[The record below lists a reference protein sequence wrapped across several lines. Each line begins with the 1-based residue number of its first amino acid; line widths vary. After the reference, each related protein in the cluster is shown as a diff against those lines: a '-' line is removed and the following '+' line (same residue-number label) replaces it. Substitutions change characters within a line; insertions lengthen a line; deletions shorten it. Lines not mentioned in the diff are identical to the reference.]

1 MSVPSASPPSA
12 SAEALDHVGIAAN
25 DLAALAA
32 QWEALGFC
40 LTPLARHS
48 GKRTPDGPVV
58 PFGTGNHCIMLREGY
73 LELIAIVDPGAFS
86 NTLDRFLARY
96 TGIHIL
102 ALSIADEEANLARLR
117 RAGIDIPGV
126 AYLERPVD
134 DADPAG
140 PKARFA
146 RLPLPDPAEGR
157 IQLIRHLTPEAIWQD
172 RFMVHPNHAVALA
185 EIVLAVE
192 HPAEAAARFSL
203 LAGRP
208 VVPDLEGGFQL
219 DLPRGK
225 VRILPPEAVA
235 QVFPAIPIPCL
246 PFIAGITVRTDD
258 ATHAASAL
266 LTKHGVPHRNVP
278 NGRLIDPTATG
289 GVALL
294 LT

>member
-1 MSVPSASPPSA
+1 MEPAV
-12 SAEALDHVGIAAN
+12 DTYRR
-25 DLAALAA
+25 
-32 QWEALGFC
+32 LGFTM
-40 LTPLARHS
+40 TPRGYHTLGSMNHLAM
-48 GKRTPDGPVV
+48 
-58 PFGTGNHCIMLREGY
+58 FGTDY

-96 TGIHIL
+96 AGIHIL
-102 ALSIADEEANLARLR
+102 ALSITDEEANLARLH

-134 DADPAG
+134 DTDPTG

-157 IQLIRHLTPEAIWQD
+157 IQLIRHLTPEAIWQE

-192 HPAEAAARFSL
+192 HPAETAARFSV

-208 VVPDLEGGFQL
+208 VVPDPEGGFQL

-225 VRILPPEAVA
+225 VRMLPPEAVG
-235 QVFPAIPIPCL
+235 QVFPGIGIPCL
-246 PFIAGITVRTDD
+246 PFIAGIKVRTDD
-258 ATHAASAL
+258 AARAASVL
-266 LTKHGVPHRNVP
+266 LAERSVPYRRIPDGILVESV
-278 NGRLIDPTATG
+278 ATG

>member
-1 MSVPSASPPSA
+1 MSAA
-12 SAEALDHVGIAAN
+12 AQALDHVGIAGK
-25 DLAALAA
+25 DLDALAA

-58 PFGTGNHCIMLREGY
+58 PFGTGNRCIMLRQGY

-96 TGIHIL
+96 AGIHIL
-102 ALSIADEEANLARLR
+102 ALSIDDEAANLARLH

-134 DADPAG
+134 DADPTG
-140 PKARFA
+140 PTARFA
-146 RLPLPDPAEGR
+146 RLPLPDPPEGR
-157 IQLIRHLTPEAIWQD
+157 IQLIRHLTPETIWQE
-172 RFMVHPNHAVALA
+172 RFMVHPNHAIALA

-192 HPAEAAARFSL
+192 QPAETAARFSR

-208 VVPDLEGGFQL
+208 VVPDPAGGFL
-219 DLPRGK
+219 LELPRGR
-225 VRILPPEAVA
+225 VRMLPAEALEG
-235 QVFPAIPIPCL
+235 VFPGAAAPCL
-246 PFIAGITVRTDD
+246 PFIAGMTVKTDD
-258 ATHAASAL
+258 AGVAAEKL
-266 LTKHGVPHRNVP
+266 LAGRAIPHRRIAGGV
-278 NGRLIDPTATG
+278 LVDPPATG

-294 LT
+294 LS

>member
-1 MSVPSASPPSA
+1 MSASA
-12 SAEALDHVGIAAN
+12 AAEALDHVGIAGN
-25 DLAALAA
+25 DLGAMAR

-48 GKRTPDGPVV
+48 GKRTQDGPVV
-58 PFGTGNHCIMLREGY
+58 PFGTGNRCIMLREGY

-96 TGIHIL
+96 AGIHIL

-134 DADPAG
+134 DTDPAG
-140 PKARFA
+140 PRARFA
-146 RLPLPDPAEGR
+146 RLPFPDPPEGR
-157 IQLIRHLTPEAIWQD
+157 IQLIRHLTPEAIWQE
-172 RFMVHPNHAVALA
+172 RFMVHPNHAIALA

-192 HPAEAAARFSL
+192 HPAETAARFSL

-208 VVPDLEGGFQL
+208 VVPDPEDGFQL
-219 DLPRGK
+219 DLPRGR
-225 VRILPPEAVA
+225 VRMLPPEAVA
-235 QVFPAIPIPCL
+235 QVFPGIAIPCL
-246 PFIAGITVRTDD
+246 PFIAGMVVRTDD
-258 ATHAASAL
+258 GAEAAGRL
-266 LTKHGVPHRNVP
+266 LAGRAIPHRRIAGGLLVEP
-278 NGRLIDPTATG
+278 AATG

-294 LT
+294 LS

>member
-1 MSVPSASPPSA
+1 MSAALA
-12 SAEALDHVGIAAN
+12 SADALDHVGIAGN
-25 DLAALAA
+25 DLGALAA
-32 QWEALGFC
+32 KWEALGFC

-58 PFGTGNHCIMLREGY
+58 PFGTGNRCIMLREGY

-96 TGIHIL
+96 AGIHIL
-102 ALSIADEEANLARLR
+102 ALSIADEDANLTRLR

-146 RLPLPDPAEGR
+146 RLPLPDPVEGR
-157 IQLIRHLTPEAIWQD
+157 IQLIHHLTPEAIWQE

-192 HPAEAAARFSL
+192 QPAETAARFSV

-208 VVPDLEGGFQL
+208 VVPDPEGGFQL

-225 VRILPPEAVA
+225 VRMLPPEAVG
-235 QVFPAIPIPCL
+235 QVFPGIAIPCL
-246 PFIAGITVRTDD
+246 PFIAGIAVRTDD
-258 ATHAASAL
+258 AGTAAEGL
-266 LTKHGVPHRNVP
+266 LAAQRIPHRRVP
-278 NGRLIDPTATG
+278 AGLLVDPAATG

-294 LT
+294 LV

>member
-1 MSVPSASPPSA
+1 MSAPSA
-12 SAEALDHVGIAAN
+12 SADALDHVGIAGN
-25 DLAALAA
+25 DLGTLAA
-32 QWEALGFC
+32 KWEALGFC

-58 PFGTGNHCIMLREGY
+58 PFGTGNRCIMLREGY

-96 TGIHIL
+96 AGIHIL

-157 IQLIRHLTPEAIWQD
+157 IQLIRHLTPEAIWQE
-172 RFMVHPNHAVALA
+172 RFMVHPNRAVALA

-192 HPAEAAARFSL
+192 KPAETAARFSI

-208 VVPDLEGGFQL
+208 VVPDPEGGFQL

-225 VRILPPEAVA
+225 VRMLPAEAVD
-235 QVFPAIPIPCL
+235 QVFPGIAIPCL
-246 PFIAGITVRTDD
+246 PFIAGMVVRTDD
-258 ATHAASAL
+258 GGTAAMAL
-266 LTKHGVPHRNVP
+266 LAARGIPHRRIPAGLLVYP
-278 NGRLIDPTATG
+278 AATG

-294 LT
+294 LS